1 MAYQKDKAIS
11 EHHFTT
17 MIKEDSVKKIKKDLA
32 NLKKQGFDVDT
43 LGNED
48 RSPLAIASE
57 CGRYDIVKLL
67 LKNGAQT
74 DMQKVKGGKTALMSA
89 SQAGHHEVAE
99 LLLNN
104 GAKLDTQNKAGWSA
118 LMFASHGGHTDVVKL
133 LLDKGADTDLQSKQW
148 ESALSLALLEGHSE
162 VISILEEKAEAPEEG
177 PPTAE
182 DNASE
187 AGQWTKVAE
196 ARLPKTSWL
205 RRVFGGRKKLPRH
218 DEPKLD
224 IGSPFPGPYQWPHS
238 VPYSDEVENMD
249 AEDAE
254 SSYHGS
260 DTWQAAFASRNEL
273 PLSAFGAV
281 SSPRH
286 VGEFRRCALAGVS
299 GTDIQP
305 APPPPPPLD
314 PRSSTA
320 GHYENIQPAPPPPPP
335 PPRSSTAGHYENIQ
349 PAPPPPPPIDPRSS
363 TAGHYENIQPAPP
376 PSPPL
381 DPMSSGLS
389 STHSASVILRPESP
403 YTGIVVI

>member
-1 MAYQKDKAIS
+1 MAHKKDTAIS

-17 MIKEDSVKKIKKDLA
+17 MIKEDSVKKFKKDLA
-32 NLKKQGFDVDT
+32 NLTKQGFDVDT

-48 RSPLAIASE
+48 RSPLAIASG

-67 LKNGAQT
+67 LKNGAKI

-89 SQAGHHEVAE
+89 CRAGHHEVAE

-104 GAKLDTQNKAGWSA
+104 GAKLDTQNKDGWSA

-133 LLDKGADTDLQSKQW
+133 LLDKGADTDLQSEQW

-187 AGQWTKVAE
+187 ARQLTKVAE

-224 IGSPFPGPYQWPHS
+224 IGSPHPGPYQWPQLMRQNS
-238 VPYSDEVENMD
+238 VPYSDGSVED

-254 SSYHGS
+254 LCSQSSYHGS
-260 DTWQAAFASRNEL
+260 DTWQAAL
-273 PLSAFGAV
+273 
-281 SSPRH
+281 

-299 GTDIQP
+299 GTAPNIQP

-320 GHYENIQPAPPPPPP
+320 GHYENIQPAPL
-335 PPRSSTAGHYENIQ
+335 
-349 PAPPPPPPIDPRSS
+349 
-363 TAGHYENIQPAPP
+363 
-376 PSPPL
+376 PPL

-389 STHSASVILRPESP
+389 STHSASVVLRPESP
-403 YTGIVVI
+403 YTGIIVI